1 VEFTDELPVNAT
13 GKVLKDVLRE
23 RAPHSPRS

>member
-23 RAPHSPRS
+23 RVADRHRR